1 MAAPTPFNPGFD
13 PSIPPRRTAA
23 PPSQH
28 EASSSAPPSTP
39 LLPKLNPPPPPP
51 PPPVPEAL
59 HNLQA
64 TQDAFTVK
72 FEEQRNRIMSAQMRE
87 YDNLMPSLRS
97 LQHLMDVTTPDPDP
111 GPSSSSPPPP
121 TTSSPLQGRKLDL
134 VLKSP
139 IGPTYR
145 SLHEK
150 CGPLLKKLNAMVRDV
165 ESSPDDSVTVETQ
178 QELWRANWNFRTC
191 LSQTACYAEH
201 MQWQSCVKHCTAQK
215 PKLNPK
221 VYCKDFREMSKICG
235 AKFTSEVFKASES
248 DGAV

>member
-1 MAAPTPFNPGFD
+1 MKFPWETEIDNCNPTKHARTTHIQPMAAPTPFNPGFD
-13 PSIPPRRTAA
+13 LSIPPSRTAA

-28 EASSSAPPSTP
+28 EASSSALPSTP
-39 LLPKLNPPPPPP
+39 PLPKLNPP

-111 GPSSSSPPPP
+111 GPSSSSPPPRA
-121 TTSSPLQGRKLDL
+121 TSSPLQGRKLDL

-139 IGPTYR
+139 VGPTYH

-165 ESSPDDSVTVETQ
+165 ESSPDDNVTVETQ
-178 QELWRANWNFRTC
+178 QVRW
-191 LSQTACYAEH
+191 TAIAPP
-201 MQWQSCVKHCTAQK
+201 S
-215 PKLNPK
+215 
-221 VYCKDFREMSKICG
+221 
-235 AKFTSEVFKASES
+235 
-248 DGAV
+248 